1 MDHKIEFYMLF
12 NQLSNGAWQPV
23 EFRFDYL
30 GVYLFS
36 EKHCEHM
43 KTDCHYA
50 ICRFSVE
57 NAKDMPKLEC
67 TCESEYTL
75 CYVDED

>member
-1 MDHKIEFYMLF
+1 MNKLQFYILF
-12 NQLSNGAWQPV
+12 IQLSNGNWQPV
-23 EFRFDYL
+23 EFRFDWL

-36 EKHCEHM
+36 ERHCELM
-43 KTDCHYA
+43 KKDCHYA
-50 ICRFSVE
+50 ICMFSVE
-57 NAKDMPKLEC
+57 NVKGMPKLEC